1 MHGPSTAMLARHTGN
16 EWMSVVTTLDE
27 KAGLAGLAFG
37 TAGDNVG
44 GPLRLR
50 STDPT
55 ADPILNHRYDIEPLR
70 SAEQVVKD
78 VLKTPSFKGWTFV
91 DEGRSLEEIAAERI
105 GTCYHA
111 AGTAPLGA
119 VVDSDLRVLGVD
131 NLMIADASV
140 FPTQISNNTNHTCYM
155 IGELAARKLGAAA
168 R

>member
-1 MHGPSTAMLARHTGN
+1 M
-16 EWMSVVTTLDE
+16 
-27 KAGLAGLAFG
+27 
-37 TAGDNVG
+37 
-44 GPLRLR
+44 R

-131 NLMIADASV
+131 NLMVADASV